1 MDVSVGPYYLWENK
15 KFFGGYCMKKI
26 VTFTQV
32 IIFIVT
38 SISFS
43 QNPPASF
50 DLRDVN
56 GINYVTSVKR
66 QQGGTCWTHGAM
78 AAIEGNLL
86 MTGTWVA
93 VGETDEPN
101 LAEYHLDWWNGFNEH
116 NNDDIYPTFGSGLEV
131 HEGGDYLV
139 TSAYLSRGEGAVR
152 DVDGQ
157 SFDLAPIRFDSNYH
171 FYYVR
176 DIEWYSPEIGPSYRN
191 IIKNKIM
198 SEGVLGT
205 CMCYDSEFMSDY
217 IHYQPESSSLD
228 PNHAVAIVGW
238 DDFKLTQYRKPGA
251 WLCKNSWGDSWGE
264 DGYFWISYYDK
275 HCCQHP
281 EMGAVSFQNVEPM
294 TYTQIYYYDYHG
306 WRDTMIDCD
315 EAFNAFVAIDYDLLK
330 SVSFFTSDLNVAY
343 TVKIYDRF
351 ENGELLDQLSN
362 KADTIEYAGFH
373 TIDLDTPVNLTA
385 GDDFYI
391 YLYLSHGGHP
401 YDRTSE
407 VPVLLGASY
416 SGTIVEST
424 ANPGESY
431 YRSEN
436 QWVDLYDFTF
446 EDTSWNGTANFCIK
460 GLTVETPPTDIHFDD
475 VKPETY
481 SLSQNYPN
489 PFNSST
495 TIRYHI
501 SKSSKVVIK
510 VYNLLGEEIKTLVAQ
525 MESPGEKLID
535 WDGTNH
541 SGQAVSSGVYIYRL
555 EVEGKIIMKKMTF
568 LR

>member
-157 SFDLAPIRFDSNYH
+157 SFDLAPIRFDPNYH

-281 EMGAVSFQNVEPM
+281 EMGAVSFQNVELM

>member
-157 SFDLAPIRFDSNYH
+157 SFDLAPIRFDPNYH

-198 SEGVLGT
+198 SEGVMGT

>member
-86 MTGTWVA
+86 MTGTWA
-93 VGETDEPN
+93 AAGETDEPN

-157 SFDLAPIRFDSNYH
+157 SFDLAPIRFDPNYH